1 LHKICDWRFF
11 GRKQSK
17 IESFLKFSDKRISGE
32 KPEKRRRFFGFVMKN
47 RPFPEEIIFG
57 MVLAIYY
64 NRWQFV
70 RGGGCRD
77 TISYQFYSRFR
88 LRLWSEV
95 HKNEMEENTMEN
107 VKVIIWGLGAMGGG
121 MADMLLKKKGVDIV
135 GAVGR
140 GAKIG
145 KSMYD
150 YIKTERGDRPEV
162 LIGAAED
169 VIKPG
174 AADIV
179 LLCTDS
185 FTKNAFDKL
194 KFIMEQKLN
203 VITSAEE
210 MAYPQAQSPE
220 LAAELDRIAK
230 ENGVS
235 CLGTGINPG
244 LIMDLLVL
252 IWTGCMESVEH
263 IVSRR
268 VNSLSPFGPAVM
280 EEQGIGVTVEE
291 FKNGHLAGH
300 VGFAE
305 SMGMIA
311 DGIGWEIDKFE
322 QTMEPIVTDVDRKS
336 PYGFAKAG
344 NVAGVAMKAFGYRNG
359 ELMIEMDHPQQ
370 IEPEQVG
377 VQTGDYVII
386 KGVPNV
392 NMVNSPE
399 IEGGIGT
406 IAMCVNMIPQVINAD
421 PGLKTMLDLPVPRAI
436 MGDMRDRICPDKKI
450 VK

>member
-1 LHKICDWRFF
+1 
-11 GRKQSK
+11 
-17 IESFLKFSDKRISGE
+17 
-32 KPEKRRRFFGFVMKN
+32 
-47 RPFPEEIIFG
+47 
-57 MVLAIYY
+57 
-64 NRWQFV
+64 
-70 RGGGCRD
+70 
-77 TISYQFYSRFR
+77 
-88 LRLWSEV
+88 
-95 HKNEMEENTMEN
+95 MEN

-150 YIKTERGDRPEV
+150 YIKTEKGDRAEV

-174 AADIV
+174 AADVV

-210 MAYPQAQSPE
+210 MAYPQAQTPD
-220 LAAELDRIAK
+220 LAAKLDEIAK
-230 ENGVS
+230 ANGVS

-244 LIMDLLVL
+244 HIMDLLVL
-252 IWTGCMESVEH
+252 IWTGCMEDVEH

-291 FKNGHLAGH
+291 FKSGHLSGH

-311 DGIGWEIDKFE
+311 DGIGWEIDEFK
-322 QTMEPIVTDVDRKS
+322 QTMDPIVTDVDRKS

-344 NVAGVAMKAFGYRNG
+344 NVAGVAMKAFGYNKG

-386 KGVPNV
+386 KGTPNV

-406 IAMCVNMIPQVINAD
+406 IAMCVNMIPQVINAEA
-421 PGLKTMLDLPVPRAI
+421 GLHTMLTLPVPRAI
-436 MGDMRDRICPDKKI
+436 MGDMRDRICPTKKI